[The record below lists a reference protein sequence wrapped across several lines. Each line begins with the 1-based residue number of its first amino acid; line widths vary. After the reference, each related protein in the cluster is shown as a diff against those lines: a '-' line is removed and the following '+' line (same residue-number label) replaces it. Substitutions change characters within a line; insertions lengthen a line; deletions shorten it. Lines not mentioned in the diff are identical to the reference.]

1 MDHEP
6 DEAKKYWA
14 SVPFDA
20 YHRDGPQR
28 TLIADA
34 LEALRRHGPV
44 ESVLEFGC
52 SVGRN
57 LETLRRR
64 LSPPLELVGL
74 DINRSAVEDGKARY
88 GLDLRVGDETALRD
102 SPPSARF
109 DCSFTVSVLDH
120 VADVGRVEAIIAEAG
135 AAHQDVP
142 RAAGAVCGV
151 GRTGRR
157 GVHPVQLLLG
167 LPRPVPSTGCQTRD
181 RVSVRPGIPKFSPTI
196 VPALRCGV
204 DPRRRRPRPS
214 LRRSEAAG
222 TPQLDGRVSRR
233 SHDGANA
240 IMTGPRS
247 SVAATHTT
255 ELRQIQGRRR
265 SGELPSQDGIRDQS
279 RHEPA
284 NVHHRAVSL
293 TDEIPQKLE
302 GESPP
307 VVPVRRRRRPRFRVA
322 DVLVA
327 G

>member
-88 GLDLRVGDETALRD
+88 GLDLRVGDESVLREL
-102 SPPSARF
+102 PSARF

-120 VADVGRVEAIIAEAG
+120 VADVGRVEAIIAELVRLTRTYLVLLEPFAG
-135 AAHQDVP
+135 W
-142 RAAGAVCGV
+142 V
-151 GRTGRR
+151 GRAGEEFTRFNYYWDYPELFRR
-157 GVHPVQLLLG
+157 LGVRLVTEFPYALGYRNPVQRSYRLYVAALTPGAGGLG
-167 LPRPVPSTGCQTRD
+167 RAFV
-181 RVSVRPGIPKFSPTI
+181 
-196 VPALRCGV
+196 A
-204 DPRRRRPRPS
+204 RRRLERLNS
-214 LRRSEAAG
+214 LAAYHV
-222 TPQLDGRVSRR
+222 GR
-233 SHDGANA
+233 
-240 IMTGPRS
+240 MTERM
-247 SVAATHTT
+247 
-255 ELRQIQGRRR
+255 
-265 SGELPSQDGIRDQS
+265 
-279 RHEPA
+279 
-284 NVHHRAVSL
+284 RA
-293 TDEIPQKLE
+293 
-302 GESPP
+302 
-307 VVPVRRRRRPRFRVA
+307 
-322 DVLVA
+322 
-327 G
+327 